1 MLCAGQTGRWISRAR
16 CAEGN
21 EIRWG
26 KGGMKMDHRDALKI
40 AIERLEKRCAEC
52 EENDELL
59 MRLISCLC
67 KALET
72 REKLGEDSGR
82 MEIVLRGAPGGEE
95 AR

>member
-1 MLCAGQTGRWISRAR
+1 
-16 CAEGN
+16 
-21 EIRWG
+21 
-26 KGGMKMDHRDALKI
+26 MDHRDALKI

-59 MRLISCLC
+59 MKLVSCLC

-82 MEIVLRGAPGGEE
+82 MEMEIVLRGAPGGEE
-95 AR
+95 ER

>member
-1 MLCAGQTGRWISRAR
+1 MLSLFFDNPWLQRRSAPGCGRGR
-16 CAEGN
+16 
-21 EIRWG
+21 
-26 KGGMKMDHRDALKI
+26 
-40 AIERLEKRCAEC
+40 
-52 EENDELL
+52 
-59 MRLISCLC
+59 

>member
-1 MLCAGQTGRWISRAR
+1 
-16 CAEGN
+16 
-21 EIRWG
+21 
-26 KGGMKMDHRDALKI
+26 MKMDHQDALKI

-59 MRLISCLC
+59 MKLVSCLC

-72 REKLGEDSGR
+72 RETLGEDSGR

>member
-26 KGGMKMDHRDALKI
+26 KG
-40 AIERLEKRCAEC
+40 ERLEKRCAEC

-59 MRLISCLC
+59 MKLVSCLC

-95 AR
+95 ER